1 MEWVFRPGGGGDCS
15 ILALREGVNY
25 RHSLTVWSHCVS
37 QLPLPLNFGSR
48 PPYPPPNGLSDWGW
62 CKCTI
67 FGFSRKNIKGDI
79 CGRKPRK
86 WHIYPHRCW
95 GRKPENGT
103 FTPPLPPPPE
113 RPIPPTPSTHTITL
127 SLLVLAFW
135 PKYPNLTYLSESLT

>member
-1 MEWVFRPGGGGDCS
+1 MDFSAPKMPHFLLDPLNTRWNGFLGQGGGDCS

-86 WHIYPHRCW
+86 
-95 GRKPENGT
+95 
-103 FTPPLPPPPE
+103 
-113 RPIPPTPSTHTITL
+113 
-127 SLLVLAFW
+127 
-135 PKYPNLTYLSESLT
+135 